1 MLKKI
6 YQELMAIRKELQAIR
21 SSVEFCEKSSRIM
34 QSTSTEKKVEIK
46 GIIIDLPTYGIQQVT
61 KESK

>member
-21 SSVEFCEKSSRIM
+21 SSVEFCEKSPCIM
-34 QSTSTEKKVEIK
+34 KTTLNEYI
-46 GIIIDLPTYGIQQVT
+46 
-61 KESK
+61 